1 MGHDNANEDPQT
13 DEATHE
19 VIGPSPIPET
29 KLRRKKKI
37 TTIDFDRSPTKTLN
51 KVWSPW
57 IQGHEP
63 RNIKDWVIAR
73 KDDWNNKPVYRG

>member
-37 TTIDFDRSPTKTLN
+37 TKIVFDRSPTKTPK

-63 RNIKDWVIAR
+63 RNIREAS
-73 KDDWNNKPVYRG
+73 NKHQT